1 MPFRLKMNLI
11 YTYIYAMSSL
21 SKLLVIIQFSCLLY
35 LVLFT
40 KNMGSGI
47 FLTIQI
53 IGFSLALWSVFVMG
67 IGRFNIQPE
76 VKKEALLITKGPYK
90 VLRNP
95 MYSGLILFF
104 GATVIETLDII
115 NISVFVILII
125 VLLSKIRLEE
135 KYLSQK
141 FGSSYNEYK
150 KKSYRLFPFIF

>member
-11 YTYIYAMSSL
+11 YTYICPMSSL

-76 VKKEALLITKGPYK
+76 VKKEARLITKGPYK

-141 FGSSYNEYK
+141 FGSGYNEYK
-150 KKSYRLFPFIF
+150 EKSYRLFPFIF

>member
-1 MPFRLKMNLI
+1 
-11 YTYIYAMSSL
+11 
-21 SKLLVIIQFSCLLY
+21 
-35 LVLFT
+35 
-40 KNMGSGI
+40 MGSGI

-141 FGSSYNEYK
+141 FGSGYNEYK
-150 KKSYRLFPFIF
+150 EKSYRLFPFIF

>member
-1 MPFRLKMNLI
+1 
-11 YTYIYAMSSL
+11 MSSL

-40 KNMGSGI
+40 KNLGNGI
-47 FLTIQI
+47 FLIIQM
-53 IGFSLALWSVFVMG
+53 IGLSLALWSVFVMG

-76 VKKEALLITKGPYK
+76 VKKEARLITKGPYK

-104 GATVIETLDII
+104 GATVFQTLDIVH
-115 NISVFVILII
+115 ISVFVILII
-125 VLLSKIRLEE
+125 VLLYKIILEE

-150 KKSYRLFPFIF
+150 EKSYRLFPFIF